1 MPCSTRCLQYTAP
14 RQPLAPC
21 SRAGVLS
28 TTGRNRPT
36 YGVIADN
43 APCGWLGVSPPL
55 PPGGGEPSGAV
66 LSILVRGVGPPGPLD
81 KPPATPLSRVGA
93 PPSLSRRHPPGVG
106 HTSHTGVCNSR
117 LHPSSGVGVPY
128 RPLRRLRAQCRHWMS
143 RSAVRP
149 ELTRTAGQAGPSR
162 AAGSGSPVANTV
174 PGTAGLAWL
183 PRFAGGASRSRRHGP
198 RRPGFPGSPGVHP
211 GRYCETKPGPW
222 QHHGALLHGP
232 TGRSPA
238 PTEVGFGTAGQAWLS
253 WFAGG
258 ASRSRGHGSG
268 RSPRG
273 VSRSAVNPPERATPL
288 RNISILSL
296 LRDKTR
302 AVAAPRRT
310 AARGSTQHR
319 LCRTGTIQHRA
330 ASVGRTLS
338 RCLCR
343 NAFVEMSQASGADGL
358 PGSWPPLRAGSCS
371 PPGRQALR
379 SKHCRRPDPAVPQ
392 TAVQLP
398 AGLVKHS
405 DWATLSR

>member
-1 MPCSTRCLQYTAP
+1 
-14 RQPLAPC
+14 
-21 SRAGVLS
+21 
-28 TTGRNRPT
+28 
-36 YGVIADN
+36 
-43 APCGWLGVSPPL
+43 
-55 PPGGGEPSGAV
+55 
-66 LSILVRGVGPPGPLD
+66 
-81 KPPATPLSRVGA
+81 
-93 PPSLSRRHPPGVG
+93 
-106 HTSHTGVCNSR
+106 
-117 LHPSSGVGVPY
+117 
-128 RPLRRLRAQCRHWMS
+128 
-143 RSAVRP
+143 
-149 ELTRTAGQAGPSR
+149 
-162 AAGSGSPVANTV
+162 
-174 PGTAGLAWL
+174 
-183 PRFAGGASRSRRHGP
+183 
-198 RRPGFPGSPGVHP
+198 
-211 GRYCETKPGPW
+211 
-222 QHHGALLHGP
+222 
-232 TGRSPA
+232 
-238 PTEVGFGTAGQAWLS
+238 
-253 WFAGG
+253 
-258 ASRSRGHGSG
+258 
-268 RSPRG
+268 
-273 VSRSAVNPPERATPL
+273 VNPPERATPL

-405 DWATLSR
+405 DWATLSRYTSRSHGPLPSPRRDWSAIGLTSASDAEPCPAPRGIGELSYASVEMPLSRCLCRDASVGIPVSRCLCRDASVELPHSRGLCRDASVAMPVDTSDQTKCSRHFAMAPHHWRQ